1 MGNLL
6 ACLLGLEHPLD
17 RAVALLRS
25 SRIAPLSVDQMPIT
39 LERQGLIRRHRGV
52 AGGRELLID
61 PVFTLFGVCS
71 SCTRSCIYCKARSL
85 ARMASLA
92 GHERPG
98 FYAVRRSRFAL
109 ALARFTKGAST
120 AAWPR
125 PDIIAA
131 IEDRIAAAFSPP
143 IRQYSAV
150 VHVPCAIKRLRRAM
164 VSHDAAVSM
173 TIVTG
178 SI

>member
-6 ACLLGLEHPLD
+6 ARLLGLEHPFD

-25 SRIAPLSVDQMPIT
+25 SRVAPLSVNQMPIT

-52 AGGRELLID
+52 ARGRELLID
-61 PVFTLFGVCS
+61 PVFNLFGSALRARDRAFTVRRDLAPGWH
-71 SCTRSCIYCKARSL
+71 RSQGTCGL
-85 ARMASLA
+85 V
-92 GHERPG
+92 

-109 ALARFTKGAST
+109 ARARFTKGAST

-131 IEDRIAAAFSPP
+131 IEDRIAAAFSSP

-150 VHVPCAIKRLRRAM
+150 VHAPAPSRGCVGRWFPTTRRLA
-164 VSHDAAVSM
+164 
-173 TIVTG
+173 
-178 SI
+178 